1 VGVVRGPAAT
11 RLRALSTPRLIAEDL
26 ACVRVGRIVFRGL
39 SFALHPGDALLVRG
53 PNGSGKSSLLRLL
66 AGFLL
71 PAAGRLAWAG
81 QPVADNLPAYR
92 ASLHYVGHANGTK
105 GVLSV
110 RENLAFATR
119 IRGQAA
125 CPIEAAL
132 ETFGLAGLAAGPARH
147 LSAGQQRRLA
157 LARLLAA
164 PCELW
169 LLDEPAV
176 GLDGANRARLEQAV
190 ASHRADGG
198 MTVIATHG
206 DVTVNRPLILELP
219 G

>member
-1 VGVVRGPAAT
+1 
-11 RLRALSTPRLIAEDL
+11 
-26 ACVRVGRIVFRGL
+26 
-39 SFALHPGDALLVRG
+39 
-53 PNGSGKSSLLRLL
+53 LRLL
-66 AGFLL
+66 AGFLR

-81 QPVADNLPAYR
+81 QPVADDLPAYR
-92 ASLHYVGHANGTK
+92 ARLHYVGHANAIK
-105 GVLSV
+105 GVLRV

-125 CPIEAAL
+125 CSIDAAL
-132 ETFGLAGLAAGPARH
+132 ETFGLAGLADGPARQ

-157 LARLLAA
+157 LARLLAT
-164 PCELW
+164 PRDLW

-190 ASHRADGG
+190 ASHRTGGG
-198 MTVIATHG
+198 MAVIATHG
-206 DVTVNRPLILELP
+206 DGAVDRPLILELP

>member
-1 VGVVRGPAAT
+1 
-11 RLRALSTPRLIAEDL
+11 
-26 ACVRVGRIVFRGL
+26 VRVGRTVFCGL
-39 SFALHPGDALLVRG
+39 SFALQPGDALLVRG

-66 AGFLL
+66 AGFLR

-81 QPVADNLPAYR
+81 QPVSDNLPAYR
-92 ASLHYVGHANGTK
+92 ARLHYVGHANAIK

-110 RENLAFATR
+110 RENLAFASR
-119 IRGQAA
+119 IRGQATGS
-125 CPIEAAL
+125 IDAAL
-132 ETFGLAGLAAGPARH
+132 VTFDLAGLAEGPARH

-164 PCELW
+164 PRDLW

-176 GLDGANRARLEQAV
+176 GLDGASRARLEQAV
-190 ASHRADGG
+190 TSHRADGG
-198 MTVIATHG
+198 VAVIATHG
-206 DVTVNRPLILELP
+206 DVAVDRPLILELP